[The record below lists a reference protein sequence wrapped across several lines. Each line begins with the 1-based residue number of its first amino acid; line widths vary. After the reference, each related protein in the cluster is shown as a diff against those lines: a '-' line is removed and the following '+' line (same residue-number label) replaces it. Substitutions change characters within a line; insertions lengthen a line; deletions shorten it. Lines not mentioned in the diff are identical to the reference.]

1 MNNKVKNKARDI
13 ITIGLK
19 EGEKQIAPSQI
30 APADD
35 NKLTIDGIKNLEES
49 LRNTDTL
56 QNFFNNDFFKDNFK
70 VLNDSASSNITTE
83 NFIKIQSE
91 VTLLHK
97 IQIELIEFVDAK
109 QSGQIKKLD
118 GDKIMQAFQNSPVY
132 KKYFDQQGINA
143 KLNEYKESNLDEI
156 PTFNDLIKI
165 KEVPNLEINY
175 KSNFQDVALNL
186 ENYIKELDN
195 SSKKNLQF
203 ATLKPNKEN
212 LDKIKMITLKS
223 DPLIL
228 AMMTRTKDGQKIQI
242 EMEKQSFGTKAG
254 KFVLISLLL
263 VATATVACIITGLA
277 APAIVTA
284 LGGTV
289 LTKIGVGVGTTVIM
303 TGVGA
308 VSKIVGNEI
317 DKIGNKDEKDR
328 KLSGIVDKI
337 EDIKIKDE
345 LSKSLL
351 KDFDVKPENNI
362 ILSVK
367 KETKIGIG

>member
-1 MNNKVKNKARDI
+1 
-13 ITIGLK
+13 
-19 EGEKQIAPSQI
+19 
-30 APADD
+30 
-35 NKLTIDGIKNLEES
+35 LEP
-49 LRNTDTL
+49 R
-56 QNFFNNDFFKDNFK
+56 
-70 VLNDSASSNITTE
+70 
-83 NFIKIQSE
+83 
-91 VTLLHK
+91 
-97 IQIELIEFVDAK
+97 
-109 QSGQIKKLD
+109 
-118 GDKIMQAFQNSPVY
+118 
-132 KKYFDQQGINA
+132 
-143 KLNEYKESNLDEI
+143 
-156 PTFNDLIKI
+156 
-165 KEVPNLEINY
+165 
-175 KSNFQDVALNL
+175 L
-186 ENYIKELDN
+186 ENL
-195 SSKKNLQF
+195 
-203 ATLKPNKEN
+203 
-212 LDKIKMITLKS
+212 
-223 DPLIL
+223 
-228 AMMTRTKDGQKIQI
+228 
-242 EMEKQSFGTKAG
+242 
-254 KFVLISLLL
+254 LISLLL